1 MIGHPNHITADAKKY
16 AGTFQLDGKKY
27 AGTFTVEPKT
37 LDGPTLA
44 DCCSVGTAALRDRSA
59 LRVRALPLPGAAQ
72 E

>member
-1 MIGHPNHITADAKKY
+1 MVGHAIHITADAKKY
-16 AGTFQLDGKKY
+16 AGTFTANGKKY

-44 DCCSVGTAALRDRSA
+44 DCGSAGNAALRHRSA
-59 LRVRALPLPGAAQ
+59 PHVVTLPSTGAAQ